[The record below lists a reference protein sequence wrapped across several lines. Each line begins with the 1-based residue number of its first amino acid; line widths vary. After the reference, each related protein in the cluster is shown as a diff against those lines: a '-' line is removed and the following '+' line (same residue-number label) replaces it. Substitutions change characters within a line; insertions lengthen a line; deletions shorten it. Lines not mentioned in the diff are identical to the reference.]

1 MTMKKLDERDQ
12 KILALLERDARLPI
26 SELARQIA
34 LSPTAVRQRIAR
46 MEKDQVIKR
55 YTIDMKRGDKEAGIK
70 VIMILNLKG
79 AHCKKLVA
87 ALGHLPELRKFWSL
101 TGELDVTLLL
111 HVSNVERLG
120 DITSL
125 ISDHELVDKVQTH
138 VVTETHLDR

>member
-1 MTMKKLDERDQ
+1 MKKLDERDQ
-12 KILALLERDARLPI
+12 KILTLLERDARLPI

-55 YTIDMKRGDKEAGIK
+55 YTIDMKRGDEEAGIK

-79 AHCKKLVA
+79 AYCKKLVA
-87 ALGHLPELRKFWSL
+87 ELGHLPELRKFWSL
-101 TGELDVTLLL
+101 TGEVDVTLLL
-111 HVSNVERLG
+111 NVSNVERIG
-120 DITSL
+120 CITNQ